1 MKLLWIML
9 KGNLTYASNILCI
22 TCYALSL
29 NNNACRNTVRS
40 RRRMNEPAGWRV
52 SVFLGSGGPL
62 PPKMAKKGGINSV
75 FSFFSIAIFLGRVSD
90 LLFRGAPPPLN
101 AYPYAHLWLSPHFWL
116 PRPQSG
122 TILDHSTRGSVN
134 TLKPRADVWYRQ
146 RSVHPF
152 LILTSIVSLKELI

>member
-9 KGNLTYASNILCI
+9 KGNLTYVSNIMCI
-22 TCYALSL
+22 TFYALSL

-90 LLFRGAPPPLN
+90 LLFRGAPPP
-101 AYPYAHLWLSPHFWL
+101 SKRL
-116 PRPQSG
+116 PLCPSMIKSTFLTTATPVRHNPG
-122 TILDHSTRGSVN
+122 PLDSRECQHT
-134 TLKPRADVWYRQ
+134 
-146 RSVHPF
+146 
-152 LILTSIVSLKELI
+152 